1 MFYIFNENDILQ
13 IKEQLARINPK
24 LESLNPLNE
33 SESSK
38 KRALENK
45 IKHLKE
51 CKQSLEACLEGKDED
66 EFDFFIHRIY
76 TLTWGLLSKEEREKF
91 DPKEHPEYFDEA
103 FDRVKQDLE
112 NLPSL
117 KELAK
122 TTFKDRLESEIYQS
136 QKMQE
141 RLEIYD
147 EKGVPRKISVRQA
160 KLALLNAGLLD
171 DIEAMIEKSEKSV
184 QISWEYATEFERNNP
199 LILSFGALMK
209 MSEEELDELFKL
221 AKTL

>member
-1 MFYIFNENDILQ
+1 M
-13 IKEQLARINPK
+13 
-24 LESLNPLNE
+24 
-33 SESSK
+33 
-38 KRALENK
+38 
-45 IKHLKE
+45 
-51 CKQSLEACLEGKDED
+51 
-66 EFDFFIHRIY
+66 
-76 TLTWGLLSKEEREKF
+76 
-91 DPKEHPEYFDEA
+91 
-103 FDRVKQDLE
+103 KQDLE

-199 LILSFGALMK
+199 LILSLGALMK
-209 MSEEELDELFKL
+209 MSEER
-221 AKTL
+221 A